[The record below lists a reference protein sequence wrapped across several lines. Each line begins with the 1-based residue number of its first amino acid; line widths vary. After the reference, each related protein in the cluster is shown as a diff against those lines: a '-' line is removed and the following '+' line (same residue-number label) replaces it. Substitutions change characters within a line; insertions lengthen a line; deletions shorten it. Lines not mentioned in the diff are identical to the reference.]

1 MTINKQRLRRLINEV
16 LLNEEAPPKPGQEKA
31 ETEGTLNVS
40 KIANALG
47 LDSPDLQKLS
57 AAVKAAKQGK
67 RLPAHNAVLA
77 DVLVKLMNASPND
90 TATVMNVFKSVSANS
105 EEEKK

>member
-40 KIANALG
+40 KIAKTLG
-47 LDSPDLQKLS
+47 LDAQKLS

-67 RLPAHNAVLA
+67 RLPVHNAVLA
-77 DVLVKLMNASPND
+77 DVLVELMNASPND
-90 TATVMNVFKSVSANS
+90 TTTVMNVFKSVSANS